1 LPRALRRW
9 LSVRCLS
16 RVLPASLAIDQIQIV
31 SPGAEQDEVN
41 GIYQQTLT
49 PRRPWKKKGAPV
61 YTKYE
66 RGTADLCG
74 FKLVDT
80 RLRYG
85 DVVDPDS
92 REDWRHGSLKLFM
105 YQMRRND
112 ATVGDIP
119 PEETF
124 IAEHITKRASLIH

>member
-1 LPRALRRW
+1 VSYRLLLPSIKFKSSA
-9 LSVRCLS
+9 
-16 RVLPASLAIDQIQIV
+16 
-31 SPGAEQDEVN
+31 GAEQDKVN
-41 GIYQQTLT
+41 GIYQQALT
-49 PRRPWKKKGAPV
+49 HSTRPWKKKGAPV
-61 YTKYE
+61 YSKDE

-105 YQMRRND
+105 HQMQRND

-124 IAEHITKRASLIH
+124 IAEHITKRASFIH